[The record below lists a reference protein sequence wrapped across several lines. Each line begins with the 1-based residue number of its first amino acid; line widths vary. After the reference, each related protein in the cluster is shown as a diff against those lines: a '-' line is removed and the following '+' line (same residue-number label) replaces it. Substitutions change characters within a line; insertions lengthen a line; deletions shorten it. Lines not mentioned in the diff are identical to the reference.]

1 MLQKKEETTVKQM
14 PTIDKPIDEPVA
26 KDVEGVKV
34 DEKYLSSIKE
44 LQQKVAEVRI
54 GLGSIEMDFI
64 NLESQKESLK
74 EVLKSLI
81 EQENKIAQEIEDE
94 YGIGSL
100 DLETGLF
107 TKQ

>member
-1 MLQKKEETTVKQM
+1 MLQKKEETIVKQM
-14 PTIDKPIDEPVA
+14 SSTDELKDEPVV

-44 LQQKVAEVRI
+44 LQQKVAEIKV

-64 NLESQKESLK
+64 HLEDQKQSLK
-74 EVLKSLI
+74 DALRQLI
-81 EQENKIAQEIEDE
+81 KKEGEIAQEIENQ

>member
-1 MLQKKEETTVKQM
+1 MN
-14 PTIDKPIDEPVA
+14 PTDQLVDKPMVESTVEN
-26 KDVEGVKV
+26 VEGTKV

-54 GLGSIEMDFI
+54 GLGGIEMDFI

-74 EVLKSLI
+74 EILKSLI
-81 EQENKIAQEIEDE
+81 EQETKIAQEIENE
-94 YGIGSL
+94 YGVGSL

-107 TKQ
+107 IKQ